1 MSPAA
6 AVGVVAMHD
15 AAHSSEPSRRRRMP
29 CMAHLRATRSA
40 FGRADSACLTHTPQ
54 IVKFGMAPKRRSSA
68 RELASRARLKQAYA
82 PDAGTV
88 VSERGQTAFV
98 ASASSSGV
106 SPPRRARLRRPD
118 PAAPSAIPID
128 SYDSDAE
135 GADELARGAEIRLRW
150 DV

>member
-1 MSPAA
+1 M
-6 AVGVVAMHD
+6 
-15 AAHSSEPSRRRRMP
+15 
-29 CMAHLRATRSA
+29 
-40 FGRADSACLTHTPQ
+40 
-54 IVKFGMAPKRRSSA
+54 
-68 RELASRARLKQAYA
+68 
-82 PDAGTV
+82 

-118 PAAPSAIPID
+118 PAAPSAMPID

-150 DV
+150 DVKSPDPLRAGVEYNACGKSFALGQGREGTLRGTA